1 MTDGLRLR
9 RGGGG
14 SVSLW
19 SGRQA
24 AVETASSWASQP
36 QGAVQQSWVQLPA
49 PWGCVGSGGFLHSG
63 YQPAP
68 QLGQG
73 APSYFQ
79 LCGLFPPA
87 LWASAPSHQGG
98 GTQWPPS
105 LALRNGVLRLSPK
118 ALTCFPG
125 HPGPT
130 PSPLLSELSPELFL
144 KFPSHQSWFLA
155 YTSKLSSLYPLPSS
169 KTAFTFLGI
178 CNSILF
184 LGTNFCLSQFGLL

>member
-1 MTDGLRLR
+1 MDSGSAGVEEGVSVYGAEDRPLWRLR
-9 RGGGG
+9 RHGHH
-14 SVSLW
+14 SP
-19 SGRQA
+19 R
-24 AVETASSWASQP
+24 
-36 QGAVQQSWVQLPA
+36 GAVQQSWVQLPA

-68 QLGQG
+68 QPGQG

-98 GTQWPPS
+98 GMQWPPS
-105 LALRNGVLRLSPK
+105 LALRNGVLRFSPK

-130 PSPLLSELSPELFL
+130 PPPLLPELQALCSVGRPQPCVCSWGLPCLSPA
-144 KFPSHQSWFLA
+144 FPVPYL
-155 YTSKLSSLYPLPSS
+155 
-169 KTAFTFLGI
+169 I
-178 CNSILF
+178 CLH
-184 LGTNFCLSQFGLL
+184 